1 MDVIRRFSKP
11 VLRRPRAVISFEG
24 WNDAGEAASGAAEFL
39 LAWSSVTEPF
49 AVIDPEEFYDFQV
62 RRPHAVLEDGGTRS
76 LTWPMTR
83 FYAVEV
89 PSEDRDL
96 VVVLGEEPSFR
107 WRTYARYLTQVLS
120 ELDVEAVVLL
130 GAFAGQVA
138 HTRPVPV
145 IGVAT
150 DPALVDRH
158 RLLHSTYEG
167 PTGILAVL
175 QEACRE
181 VGLPAISLW
190 AAAPHYLASN
200 PNPKASLAL
209 ASKTAEIL
217 GLDLDMTPLRST
229 ADEFER
235 EVAAA
240 MEASGDLAE
249 YVAGLESD
257 HNTGIDVI
265 DRHAEAALVDEIES
279 FLKGQDR

>member
-24 WNDAGEAASGAAEFL
+24 WNDAGEAASGAAEYL
-39 LAWSSVTEPF
+39 LASSRVTEPF

-62 RRPHAVLEDGGTRS
+62 RRPQVAIDGGGTRS

-83 FYAVEV
+83 FYA
-89 PSEDRDL
+89 ST
-96 VVVLGEEPSFR
+96 
-107 WRTYARYLTQVLS
+107 WRPATAIWWWCWARSPASGGAPTPATSPRCSPRSTSRL
-120 ELDVEAVVLL
+120 VVLL

-158 RLLHSTYEG
+158 ELLHSTYEG

-217 GLDLDMTPLRST
+217 GFDLDTTSLRST
-229 ADEFER
+229 TDEFER
-235 EVAAA
+235 QVAEA
-240 MEASGDLAE
+240 MESSGELAE
-249 YVAGLESD
+249 YVADLESD
-257 HNTGIDVI
+257 LDSGIDAV
-265 DRHAEAALVDEIES
+265 DPQAGADLVGEIES
-279 FLKGQDR
+279 FLRNQD

>member
-11 VLRRPRAVISFEG
+11 VLRRPQAVISFEG
-24 WNDAGEAASGAAEFL
+24 WNDAGEAASGATEYL
-39 LAWSSVTEPF
+39 LAWSQVTEPF

-62 RRPHAVLEDGGTRS
+62 RRPQVAVDAGGTRS

-83 FYAVEV
+83 FYSIDMADD
-89 PSEDRDL
+89 DRDL

-107 WRTYARYLTQVLS
+107 WRTYARYLVQVLL
-120 ELDVEAVVLL
+120 EVDVEAVVLL
-130 GAFAGQVA
+130 GAFAGQVV

-181 VGLPAISLW
+181 VGIPAISLW

-209 ASKTAEIL
+209 AAKTAEIL
-217 GLDLDMTPLRST
+217 GFELDTASLRTNS
-229 ADEFER
+229 DEFDR
-235 EVAAA
+235 EIAAA
-240 MEASGDLAE
+240 MEASGDLAD
-249 YVAGLESD
+249 YVAGLEQD
-257 HNTGIDVI
+257 LTTAIGAIDPG
-265 DRHAEAALVDEIES
+265 AEAGLVEEIES
-279 FLKGQDR
+279 FLKDQQR

>member
-24 WNDAGEAASGAAEFL
+24 WNDAGEAASGAAEYL
-39 LAWSSVTEPF
+39 LASSRATEPF

-62 RRPHAVLEDGGTRS
+62 RRPQVSIDAGGTRS

-83 FYAVEV
+83 FYAVEMA
-89 PSEDRDL
+89 SGDRDL

-107 WRTYARYLTQVLS
+107 WRTYARYLTQVLT
-120 ELDVEAVVLL
+120 EVDVEAVVLL

-158 RLLHSTYEG
+158 KLLHSTYEG

-181 VGLPAISLW
+181 VGPPRHQPVGGGAALPGVQPQPQGVAGAGVEDGRDSRYRAGHHPPPLDHRRVR
-190 AAAPHYLASN
+190 AARSPRPWSRPRNWPSTSPTSRATSMLASM
-200 PNPKASLAL
+200 PS
-209 ASKTAEIL
+209 
-217 GLDLDMTPLRST
+217 TPRPRPT
-229 ADEFER
+229 W
-235 EVAAA
+235 
-240 MEASGDLAE
+240 
-249 YVAGLESD
+249 
-257 HNTGIDVI
+257 
-265 DRHAEAALVDEIES
+265 
-279 FLKGQDR
+279 

>member
-24 WNDAGEAASGAAEFL
+24 WNDAGEAASGAAEYL
-39 LAWSSVTEPF
+39 LASSRSTEPF

-62 RRPHAVLEDGGTRS
+62 RRPQVAIDGGGTRS

-83 FYAVEV
+83 FYTLDMA
-89 PSEDRDL
+89 SGDGDL

-107 WRTYARYLTQVLS
+107 WRTYARYLTQVLT
-120 ELDVEAVVLL
+120 EVDVELVVLL

-158 RLLHSTYEG
+158 KLLHSTYEG

-217 GLDLDMTPLRST
+217 GFDLDTTSLRST
-229 ADEFER
+229 TDEFER
-235 EVAAA
+235 QVAEA
-240 MEASGDLAE
+240 MESSGELAE
-249 YVAGLESD
+249 YVADLESD
-257 HNTGIDVI
+257 LDSGIDAV
-265 DRHAEAALVDEIES
+265 DPQAGADLVGEIES
-279 FLKGQDR
+279 FLRNQD

>member
-24 WNDAGEAASGAAEFL
+24 WNDAGEAASGAAEYL
-39 LAWSSVTEPF
+39 LTSSRASEPF

-62 RRPHAVLEDGGTRS
+62 RRPQVSIDAGGTRS

-83 FYAVEV
+83 FYALEMA
-89 PSEDRDL
+89 SGDRDL

-107 WRTYARYLTQVLS
+107 WRTYARYLTQVLT
-120 ELDVEAVVLL
+120 EVDVEAVVLL

-217 GLDLDMTPLRST
+217 GFDLDTTSLRST
-229 ADEFER
+229 TDEFER
-235 EVAAA
+235 QVAEA
-240 MEASGDLAE
+240 MESSGELAE
-249 YVAGLESD
+249 YVADLESD
-257 HNTGIDVI
+257 LDHGIDAV
-265 DRHAEAALVDEIES
+265 DPQAEADLVGEIES
-279 FLKGQDR
+279 FLRSQD

>member
-11 VLRRPRAVISFEG
+11 VLRRPKAVISFEG
-24 WNDAGEAASGAAEFL
+24 WNDAGEAASGAAEYL
-39 LAWSSVTEPF
+39 LASSQSTEPF

-62 RRPHAVLEDGGTRS
+62 RRPQVAIDGGGTRS

-83 FYAVEV
+83 FYALDMA
-89 PSEDRDL
+89 SGDGDL

-107 WRTYARYLTQVLS
+107 WRTYARYLTQVLT
-120 ELDVEAVVLL
+120 EVDVEVVVLL

-158 RLLHSTYEG
+158 KLLHSTYEG

-209 ASKTAEIL
+209 ASKAAEIL
-217 GLDLDMTPLRST
+217 GFDLDTTSLRST
-229 ADEFER
+229 TDEFER
-235 EVAAA
+235 QVAEA
-240 MEASGDLAE
+240 MEASGELAE
-249 YVAGLESD
+249 YVADLESD
-257 HNTGIDVI
+257 LDNGIDAV
-265 DRHAEAALVDEIES
+265 DPQAGADLVGEIES
-279 FLKGQDR
+279 FLRNQD

>member
-1 MDVIRRFSKP
+1 
-11 VLRRPRAVISFEG
+11 
-24 WNDAGEAASGAAEFL
+24 
-39 LAWSSVTEPF
+39 
-49 AVIDPEEFYDFQV
+49 
-62 RRPHAVLEDGGTRS
+62 
-76 LTWPMTR
+76 MTR
-83 FYAVEV
+83 FYALDMA
-89 PSEDRDL
+89 SGDGDL

-107 WRTYARYLTQVLS
+107 WRTYARYLTQVLT
-120 ELDVEAVVLL
+120 EVDVEAVVLL

-217 GLDLDMTPLRST
+217 GFELDTTSLRST
-229 ADEFER
+229 TDEFER
-235 EVAAA
+235 QVAEA
-240 MEASGDLAE
+240 MEASGELAE
-249 YVAGLESD
+249 YVADLESD
-257 HNTGIDVI
+257 LDSGIDAV
-265 DRHAEAALVDEIES
+265 DPQAEADLVGEIES
-279 FLKGQDR
+279 FLRNQD